1 MTKHQPKSFSLE
13 HINAWRM
20 HRQWLDRPFKGRS
33 LVDLIQSVGWIHS
46 PGCSTP
52 YLSLWAR
59 MSSFRPAT
67 LNRLVFKE
75 QKLIQLETLRG
86 TTMLLPREHAAIAL
100 RVRSRT
106 FSELT
111 EQAEGMLPITSRELI
126 QLKDSVLG
134 ALESATK
141 NDDEILKSVPSK
153 LVREFPSTLRRI
165 GMTGSLRLAINL
177 LKEEGRIV
185 KIQSDR
191 QLDSTEHAY
200 ALLSNFLPE
209 GDAFEL
215 KPELANAELAALYF
229 GAEGPARIKDFAWWS
244 GLHVTH
250 AMRAA
255 EAARP
260 KLKQIRIAGSKDEF
274 LISES
279 VETEFNLFKPPAIPA
294 VNFIPFRDVYL
305 KGQREV
311 VSRFMKPEHF
321 DKPFSRLRGRVS
333 NDPMATIIQGGEV
346 IGIWEWN
353 SSSKGKLDFVLF
365 DEDIPK
371 SAQGLIK
378 KRATELGTF
387 IKDNLR
393 DIGSQSTE
401 HGRHSMT
408 RIHDLQST
416 WDQTSLANAGRA

>member
-1 MTKHQPKSFSLE
+1 
-13 HINAWRM
+13 
-20 HRQWLDRPFKGRS
+20 
-33 LVDLIQSVGWIHS
+33 
-46 PGCSTP
+46 
-52 YLSLWAR
+52 
-59 MSSFRPAT
+59 MSSFKPTT

-75 QKLIQLETLRG
+75 QKLVQLETLRG
-86 TTMLLPREHAAIAL
+86 TTMLVPREHAAVAL
-100 RVRSRT
+100 RVRNRT
-106 FSELT
+106 FSELA
-111 EQAEGMLPITSRELI
+111 EQAADMLPITSRELT
-126 QLKDSVLG
+126 QLKDAVLG
-134 ALESATK
+134 ALESVPK
-141 NDDEILKSVPSK
+141 NDDEILNRVPSN

-185 KIQSDR
+185 TVHSGR
-191 QLDSTEHAY
+191 QLDSTEHSY

-209 GDAFEL
+209 ADPFEL
-215 KPELANAELAALYF
+215 KPELANAKLAALYF

-250 AMRAA
+250 AMQAA
-255 EAARP
+255 EAVRP
-260 KLKQIRIAGSKDEF
+260 NLKQVRISGSNDEF

-279 VETEFNLFKPPAIPA
+279 VVAEFNGFKPPATPA

-311 VSRFMKPEHF
+311 VSRFMRPEHS

-333 NDPMATIIQGGEV
+333 NDPLATVIRGGEV

-365 DEDIPK
+365 DQDVPK

-378 KRATELGTF
+378 QRATKLGTF

-393 DIGSQSTE
+393 DIGSQSSSY
-401 HGRHSMT
+401 GRHSMT
-408 RIHDLQST
+408 RIHDLQSA
-416 WDQTSLANAGRA
+416 WEQTSVANAGTA

>member
-1 MTKHQPKSFSLE
+1 
-13 HINAWRM
+13 
-20 HRQWLDRPFKGRS
+20 
-33 LVDLIQSVGWIHS
+33 
-46 PGCSTP
+46 
-52 YLSLWAR
+52 
-59 MSSFRPAT
+59 MSSFRPAS
-67 LNRLVFKE
+67 LNRLLFKE

-106 FSELT
+106 FSDLT
-111 EQAEGMLPITSRELI
+111 EQAEDILPITSRELT

-134 ALESATK
+134 ALASVPK
-141 NDDEILKSVPSK
+141 NDDEILNSVPSR

-185 KIQSDR
+185 KFQSGR
-191 QLDSTEHAY
+191 QLNSTEHAY

-209 GDAFEL
+209 VDAFEL

-229 GAEGPARIKDFAWWS
+229 GTEGPARIKDFAWWS

-255 EAARP
+255 EAVRP
-260 KLKQIRIAGSKDEF
+260 KLKQVRIAGSKDEF
-274 LISES
+274 LISEL
-279 VETEFNLFKPPAIPA
+279 VEAEFNGFKLPATQA

-311 VSRFMKPEHF
+311 VSRFMKPEHS

-333 NDPMATIIQGGEV
+333 NDPLATIIRGGEV

-353 SSSKGKLDFVLF
+353 STSKGKLDFVLF
-365 DEDIPK
+365 DENIPK
-371 SAQGLIK
+371 SAQELIR
-378 KRATELGTF
+378 KRATKLGAF

-393 DIGSQSTE
+393 DIGTQSTE
-401 HGRHSMT
+401 YGRHSMT
-408 RIHDLQST
+408 RIHDLKST
-416 WDQTSLANAGRA
+416 WEHTSVVSA